1 VLADAGGG
9 GEPDDAR
16 HSTWSWRPWPQTG
29 RERQRVRP
37 ATPSRPARSLAGES
51 QLTQVC
57 RSRVGAAECAGQ
69 ERARSVRPPWGA
81 RRKEAAIINTPPS
94 ELDGT
99 AAGIVITAI
108 VATLGL
114 VILLGM
120 VYWANS
126 HPDVRKPKAGRPGK
140 AHRPVTAEPRRAV
153 PSPEKPGS
161 TSSWASAASSPA
173 QALDRE
179 PTASRRDK
187 SGLPVII
194 FAGLT
199 SLFTLTAWLLRR
211 RRRTSGRPQDH
222 PGH

>member
-1 VLADAGGG
+1 VQVPRAGSGVCGSSSVLVAS
-9 GEPDDAR
+9 AR
-16 HSTWSWRPWPQTG
+16 R
-29 RERQRVRP
+29 
-37 ATPSRPARSLAGES
+37 
-51 QLTQVC
+51 
-57 RSRVGAAECAGQ
+57 
-69 ERARSVRPPWGA
+69 WGA

-99 AAGIVITAI
+99 VAGIFITAI

-126 HPDVRKPKAGRPGK
+126 HPDVRKPKAQQPGK
-140 AHRPVTAEPRRAV
+140 AHRPVRTADPRRAV
-153 PSPEKPGS
+153 PSPKKPGS
-161 TSSWASAASSPA
+161 TSPRASAASSPA
-173 QALDRE
+173 QALDPE
-179 PTASRRDK
+179 PAASRRDK

-194 FAGLT
+194 FASLT
-199 SLFTLTAWLLRR
+199 SLFTLAAWLLH